1 MAELLICYILRWS
14 WWIFFIVKGFF
25 LNASIL
31 SCLPLMSWLPFPASP
46 LSCLPHGLSPLSC
59 LLFVLPLPP
68 PCSVT
73 LRGVKYSEMLAN
85 AEVSCNFYIT
95 AQKLIS
101 WKYVLKNGIICQHIL
116 ACYSGAKMAVSW
128 LKKSCDKV
136 SLKWIMFTCLVCI
149 LLKIIF
155 TVSAVLFVFPTVLV
169 HSYLN
174 PHGPTSHPTFT
185 LPFLRSEGRPADVPH
200 SAGRFHYPPL
210 WLRGRKVVALI

>member
-1 MAELLICYILRWS
+1 
-14 WWIFFIVKGFF
+14 
-25 LNASIL
+25 
-31 SCLPLMSWLPFPASP
+31 MSWLPFPASP

-68 PCSVT
+68 PRGVT
-73 LRGVKYSEMLAN
+73 LRGVKHSEMLAN

-101 WKYVLKNGIICQHIL
+101 WKYVLKNEIICQHIL
-116 ACYSGAKMAVSW
+116 ACYSGAKMAVCFMTEKILWQGLFKMDYVYLFS
-128 LKKSCDKV
+128 
-136 SLKWIMFTCLVCI
+136 II

-155 TVSAVLFVFPTVLV
+155 TVSAVLLFVFPTVLV
-169 HSYLN
+169 HSSLN

-185 LPFLRSEGRPADVPH
+185 LPFLRTEGRPADIPH

-210 WLRGRKVVALI
+210 WLRGRKVVAVI